1 MFAGILSTAA
11 HRAAFT
17 PPSMRTMHAFFR
29 VGLFSAVPGTVFAA
43 VLACSKKEIVPAN
56 VVGLK
61 IETVVTNLVT
71 PWDMAWGPD
80 GQLWVSERGGR
91 ISRVNTAT
99 GQRTTA
105 GQVPQV
111 AESGESGLMGI
122 AFHPDFASQP
132 YVYAAHSY
140 LQNGAL
146 RNRLVR
152 MRWDGQS
159 LGAPEVLLSNIPAS
173 GIHDGSRLVIGPD
186 RFLYMTTGDAS
197 NGDLA
202 QDKGTLAGKVL
213 RLTLDGAPAPGN
225 PFGTAIY
232 SFGHRNPQGLVFHPT
247 TGALYSTE
255 HGPSDN
261 DEVNRILAG
270 RNYGWPTVH
279 GACDDDVGSE
289 RPFCQANDVAEPL
302 ATWTPTIAPAGADF
316 YVADLIPQWKG
327 SLLFTSLKGAALY
340 RLTLS
345 PDGQRVTAKETLFEE
360 QYGRLRDV
368 LVAPDGSVYLA
379 TSNRDGR
386 GNPAADDDRIFRI
399 RPAG

>member
-1 MFAGILSTAA
+1 
-11 HRAAFT
+11 
-17 PPSMRTMHAFFR
+17 MHPYFR
-29 VGLFSAVPGTVFAA
+29 VGLFSTFPGIVVAVA
-43 VLACSKKEIVPAN
+43 LACSKDTILPGNSGKATFE
-56 VVGLK
+56 GL
-61 IETVVTNLVT
+61 EVTTLVTGLVT
-71 PWDMAWGPD
+71 PWDIAWGPD
-80 GQLWVSERGGR
+80 GQIWVSERGGR
-91 ISRVNTAT
+91 ISRVNPST
-99 GQRTTA
+99 GQRTTV
-105 GQVPQV
+105 GTVPQV
-111 AESGESGLMGI
+111 SESGESGLMGI
-122 AFHPDFASQP
+122 TFHPDFATQP

-140 LQNGAL
+140 LENGAL
-146 RNRLVR
+146 RNRLIR

-159 LGAPEVLLSNIPAS
+159 LGAPEVLLANIPAS
-173 GIHDGSRLVIGPD
+173 SIHDGSRLAIGPD
-186 RFLYMTTGDAS
+186 RFLYVTTGDAS

-202 QDKGTLAGKVL
+202 QDKTTLAGKVL

-225 PFGTAIY
+225 PFGTAVY

-261 DEVNRILAG
+261 DEVNRIVAG

-279 GACDDDVGSE
+279 GVCDDDVGSE
-289 RPFCQANDVAEPL
+289 RQFCQTNDVVEPL

-316 YVADLIPQWKG
+316 YRADLISQWKG
-327 SLLFTSLKGAALY
+327 SLLFASLKGAALY

-345 PDGQRVTAKETLFEE
+345 PDGQRVTAKETLFEG

-386 GNPAADDDRIFRI
+386 GNPASNDDRILRI
-399 RPAG
+399 RPKP

>member
-1 MFAGILSTAA
+1 
-11 HRAAFT
+11 
-17 PPSMRTMHAFFR
+17 MRTMHSFFR
-29 VGLFSAVPGTVFAA
+29 IGLFSALPSVALATAI
-43 VLACSKKEIVPAN
+43 ACSKDDVMPIETTS
-56 VVGLK
+56 GLK
-61 IETVVTNLVT
+61 VETLVTGLTT
-71 PWDMAWGPD
+71 PWDLVWGPD
-80 GQLWVSERGGR
+80 GQIWLTERGGR
-91 ISRVNTAT
+91 ISRVNPAT
-99 GQRTTA
+99 GQRTTV

-111 AESGESGLMGI
+111 SESGESGLMGL
-122 AFHPDFASQP
+122 ALHPDFASQP
-132 YVYAAHSY
+132 FVYVAHSY
-140 LQNGAL
+140 QQSGAL

-159 LGAPEVLLSNIPAS
+159 LGTPEVLLSDIPAS
-173 GIHDGSRLVIGPD
+173 SIHDGSRLAIGPD
-186 RFLYMTTGDAS
+186 RLLYMTMGDAS
-197 NGDLA
+197 NGNLA
-202 QDKGTLAGKVL
+202 QDRATLAGKVL
-213 RLTLDGAPAPGN
+213 RLTLAGQPAPGN

-261 DEVNRILAG
+261 DEVNLIVAG

-289 RPFCQANDVAEPL
+289 RPFCQANNVVEPL
-302 ATWTPTIAPAGADF
+302 ATWTPTIAPAGADI
-316 YVADLIPQWKG
+316 YLADLIPQWKG

-345 PDGQRVTAKETLFEE
+345 ADGQRVTAKETLFAG
-360 QYGRLRDV
+360 QFGRLRDV

-386 GNPAADDDRIFRI
+386 GSPSADDDRILRI
-399 RPAG
+399 RPQ